1 MSRLKLTALAV
12 FALVST
18 SGCVALTAAD
28 LAVGATGA
36 VVGTTGKV
44 VGTAVDVATPGKTDI
59 EDKTAET
66 VEANPETE
74 A

>member
-12 FALVST
+12 LALFST
-18 SGCVALTAAD
+18 SGCVAITAAD

-44 VGTAVDVATPGKTDI
+44 VGTAVDVVTPGKTEITDKD
-59 EDKTAET
+59 EDTR
-66 VEANPETE
+66 PETE